1 MLSQTAEYA
10 LRAMSWL
17 ALSRGELVPTATV
30 AEKTQVPAH
39 YLAKVLQQLASANL
53 IEGRRGV
60 RGGYRLAKPADQ
72 ISLLDVINT
81 VEKVERIR
89 TCPLGLEGHGPN
101 LCPLHQRMDRAAKA
115 VIEIFGDATLA
126 DLVSGEG
133 EQRTRPLCET
143 KTTAPLSVS
152 VTRAN

>member
-10 LRAMSWL
+10 LRAMAWL
-17 ALSRGELVPTATV
+17 ALSRGELVPTALI
-30 AEKTQVPAH
+30 AEKTQVPSH
-39 YLAKVLQQLASANL
+39 YLAKVLQQLAGAHL

-60 RGGYRLAKPADQ
+60 RGGYRLSRPAAT

-89 TCPLGLEGHGPN
+89 TCPLGLAEHGPH

-133 EQRTRPLCET
+133 EEQIRPLCDRE
-143 KTTAPLSVS
+143 TTARLSVS
-152 VTRAN
+152 VSRAT